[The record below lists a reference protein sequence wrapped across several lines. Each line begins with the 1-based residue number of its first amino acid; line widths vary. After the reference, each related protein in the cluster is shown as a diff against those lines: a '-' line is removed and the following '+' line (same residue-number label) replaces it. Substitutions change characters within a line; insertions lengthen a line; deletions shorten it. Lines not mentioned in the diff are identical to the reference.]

1 MGTMYKHSTGLL
13 LPLAGKSVCEQL
25 EKAKKSRAVRGN
37 REERSLIVLAMCA
50 DCTLNQGR
58 DHTCPVQK
66 EPGWLWMN
74 QKGCWSKRTDPAV
87 DRQIVRDIAFYK
99 GQAPS
104 ESENFGIRRNGQR

>member
-13 LPLAGKSVCEQL
+13 LPLAGKSV
-25 EKAKKSRAVRGN
+25 
-37 REERSLIVLAMCA
+37 
-50 DCTLNQGR
+50 
-58 DHTCPVQK
+58 
-66 EPGWLWMN
+66 
-74 QKGCWSKRTDPAV
+74 KGCWSKRTDPAV